1 MFVISGLEKGGAE
14 KQLVVLAS
22 ELVRRGWQVAVLS
35 YLAFSPTSYASELRT
50 AGVTTLTLDARTGGR
65 RYLSTI
71 GALRAIR
78 RFRPDILVGF
88 MFHGIMTARFA
99 ARICGVPANVSALR
113 NQRDRRFREW
123 FLGTTDRLA
132 NAVTIMSP
140 RLAADLVDRR
150 VVRAFDT
157 CVIPNA
163 VDPSQFEIDPSRAR
177 GHLEVAKNDFLW
189 LAAGRLTRQKD
200 YPTLLRAFSSLSQR
214 RPDACLII
222 AGDGP
227 LWKELS
233 SLILRLDL
241 DTRVQLLGLRRDM
254 PILYAASDALVLSS
268 AWEGMPGV
276 VLEAM
281 ASRLPVVATS
291 VGAVPEMVENGTHG
305 FVVPPKD
312 HILLADAMQR
322 VMDLPEESRRE
333 IGERACSRIHRE
345 FLPERVVD
353 MWEELFDRLLHD
365 KRGNSD
371 DAPG

>member
-1 MFVISGLEKGGAE
+1 M
-14 KQLVVLAS
+14 
-22 ELVRRGWQVAVLS
+22 
-35 YLAFSPTSYASELRT
+35 
-50 AGVTTLTLDARTGGR
+50 
-65 RYLSTI
+65 
-71 GALRAIR
+71 
-78 RFRPDILVGF
+78 
-88 MFHGIMTARFA
+88 
-99 ARICGVPANVSALR
+99 
-113 NQRDRRFREW
+113 
-123 FLGTTDRLA
+123 
-132 NAVTIMSP
+132 
-140 RLAADLVDRR
+140 
-150 VVRAFDT
+150 
-157 CVIPNA
+157 
-163 VDPSQFEIDPSRAR
+163 
-177 GHLEVAKNDFLW
+177 AKNDFLW

-227 LWKELS
+227 LRNELS
-233 SLILRLDL
+233 SLIQRMDL
-241 DTRVQLLGLRRDM
+241 DTRVQLLGLRQDM
-254 PILYAASDALVLSS
+254 PTLYAASDALVLSS

-305 FVVPPKD
+305 FVVSPKD
-312 HILLADAMQR
+312 HTLLADAMQR

-333 IGERACSRIHRE
+333 IGERARSRIHRE
-345 FLPERVVD
+345 FLPERAVD